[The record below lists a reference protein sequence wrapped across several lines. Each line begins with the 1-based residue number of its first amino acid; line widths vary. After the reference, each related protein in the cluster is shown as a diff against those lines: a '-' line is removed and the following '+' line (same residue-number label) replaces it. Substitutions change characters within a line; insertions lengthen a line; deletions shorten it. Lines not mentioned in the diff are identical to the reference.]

1 MHKFP
6 IYEYKAFHELPFD
19 KFNTFKFSV
28 YILDFQ
34 WNYLFIND
42 YVKNNLGE
50 RANDLIGKSM
60 WLTFP
65 ELASDPVFAQIR
77 EKMERR
83 IAVNVETNSPLTSK
97 RLHITGYALEDCYF
111 FTSSILPDKE
121 ELLNEIRMQLS
132 KRK

>member
-6 IYEYKAFHELPFD
+6 IYEYKSFHELPLD
-19 KFNTFKFSV
+19 KLNTFKFSV
-28 YILDFQ
+28 YILDFD

-42 YVKNNLGE
+42 FVIRNLGG
-50 RANDLIGKSM
+50 RGNGLIGKNM

-65 ELASDPVFAQIR
+65 ELASDPVFSQLK

-83 IAVNVETNSPLTSK
+83 ITVNSETNSPVTGQ
-97 RLHITGYALEDCYF
+97 RLHITGYALDDSYF

>member
-6 IYEYKAFHELPFD
+6 IYEYKAFHELPLD

-34 WNYLFIND
+34 WNYLFVND
-42 YVKNNLGE
+42 FVKTNLGD
-50 RANDLIGKSM
+50 RGRDLIGKNM
-60 WLTFP
+60 WSTFP
-65 ELASDPVFAQIR
+65 ELASDPVFVQLR

-83 IAVNVETNSPLTSK
+83 ITVNAETNSPLTSH
-97 RLHITGYALEDCYF
+97 RLHITGYPLEDSYF

-121 ELLNEIRMQLS
+121 ELLNEIRMQLA

>member
-6 IYEYKAFHELPFD
+6 IYEYKSFQELPLD
-19 KFNTFKFSV
+19 KFDTFKFSV
-28 YILDFQ
+28 YLLDFQ
-34 WNYLFIND
+34 WNYLFLNAFAR
-42 YVKNNLGE
+42 NNLGD
-50 RANDLIGKSM
+50 RASDLVGKNICFV
-60 WLTFP
+60 FP
-65 ELASDPVFAQIR
+65 ELASDPFFSQMR

-83 IAVNVETNSPLTSK
+83 ITVNAETNSPLTGQ
-97 RLHITGYALEDCYF
+97 RLHITGYALEDSYY

>member
-6 IYEYKAFHELPFD
+6 IYEYKAFYELPLD
-19 KFNTFKFSV
+19 KFDTFKFSV

-42 YVKNNLGE
+42 FVKNNLGE